1 MKLREKEFNHL
12 LWLSVRR
19 LVSIRRVRPGRA
31 WGDRM
36 FPEQVT
42 NPDLSLCPA
51 PGCDLFLPGKSQVL
65 RFSVCP

>member
-12 LWLSVRR
+12 LWLSVRY
-19 LVSIRRVRPGRA
+19 LVSIHRVGPGRA

-42 NPDLSLCPA
+42 HPDLSLCSSA
-51 PGCDLFLPGKSQVL
+51 GCDRLLPGRSQVL
-65 RFSVCP
+65 MFSVGP